1 MAAHEIAFANEVGQ
15 GLADDELPAYA
26 PMLAAYQRSHAREL
40 REMIGAL
47 PLRPGDRVL
56 DMACGAGVYSR
67 WLAERVGPRGL
78 VAGVDI
84 SRAFLDQARAHAA
97 GAGRLAW
104 QIGDIAG
111 LPFADGAFDLAW
123 GAQSMYSL
131 PDPLAALRE
140 LARVTRPGG
149 TVAVFEND
157 MMHHLLLPWPAEI
170 ELAVRQAQLQ
180 SVQATA
186 SEPAKFFIGRELCA
200 VFAEAGLRDCRVQ
213 PYSAVR
219 QAPLSP
225 DERRYL
231 AGYLHDLGERARSN
245 PGPATTDT
253 NERHPSETHM
263 ETDKDAAL
271 WRDCGNETACEDLR
285 NGVCAPTQNFK

>member
-15 GLADDELPAYA
+15 GLAGDELPAYA
-26 PMLAAYQRSHAREL
+26 PMLAAYQRAHAREL

-47 PLRPGDRVL
+47 PLRQGDRVL

-67 WLAERVGPRGL
+67 WLAERARPSGL
-78 VAGVDI
+78 VVGVDI
-84 SRAFLDQARAHAA
+84 SRAFLGQARAHPDRSS
-97 GAGRLAW
+97 GLAW
-104 QIGDIAG
+104 QIGDVAD
-111 LPFADGAFDLAW
+111 LPFADGTFDLVW
-123 GAQSMYSL
+123 CAQSMYSL

-157 MMHHLLLPWPAEI
+157 MLHHLVLPWPADL

-200 VFAEAGLRDCRVQ
+200 VFAEAGLRNCRVR

-219 QAPLSP
+219 QAPLGA
-225 DERRYL
+225 DERCYL
-231 AGYLHDLGERARSN
+231 AGYLHDLGERARPLLEPALRAQFDELVT
-245 PGPATTDT
+245 PGAPGYLLDQPGFYVTYIDMLACAT
-253 NERHPSETHM
+253 
-263 ETDKDAAL
+263 
-271 WRDCGNETACEDLR
+271 
-285 NGVCAPTQNFK
+285 V

>member
-67 WLAERVGPRGL
+67 WLAERVGPGGL
-78 VAGVDI
+78 VVGADI
-84 SRAFLDQARAHAA
+84 SRAFLEQARAQAVC
-97 GAGRLAW
+97 GGRLAW

-111 LPFADGAFDLAW
+111 LPFADGTFDLVW
-123 GAQSMYSL
+123 CAQSMYSL

-157 MMHHLLLPWPAEI
+157 MLHHLVLPWPAEL

-180 SVQATA
+180 SVRATA

-200 VFAEAGLRDCRVQ
+200 VFAEAGLCGCQVR

-219 QAPLSP
+219 QAPLGP

-231 AGYLHDLGERARSN
+231 ASYLRDLGQRARPLLEPGLRARFDELVAPGSPGYLLDQ
-245 PGPATTDT
+245 PGFYVTYIDMLACAT
-253 NERHPSETHM
+253 
-263 ETDKDAAL
+263 
-271 WRDCGNETACEDLR
+271 
-285 NGVCAPTQNFK
+285 V